1 MGYGDNRVKN
11 HYKFL
16 LTFFLVIIIGFLF
29 YSTWVQWQG
38 NQETY
43 LERLRP
49 IKPTKIINH
58 GSWIH
63 DLAFSPSNPDLLVAV
78 GQSNKIKIWNITNQE
93 ASIVRVSRHPVKE
106 DDAYVFLNIEF
117 SHSGNYLISQDFWM
131 IVLWDIHTGEMI
143 NSLDKGETIGTLSS
157 TNDYYAAGTHYTKLW
172 DFSDTKNV
180 KEMYILPYKM
190 NGKAVSHSEIDP
202 LKNDW
207 NTAIRFRNETI
218 NQRYVAIDFSH
229 DNRWIGAA
237 METHNWD
244 TGEKENIVKIWN
256 LKSKELHRILRI
268 EIPEGIESD
277 RPGIV
282 RNKITF
288 ISFSSDNRFFAVGS
302 DYGLTIY
309 RLSDWI
315 IFHQD
320 HGKDVRDIEFS
331 MDGGIFAVADSKNIT
346 LWSIE
351 TLAPIA
357 ILRGKNP
364 LKNSLVVKI
373 SPDGKFIVGG
383 GMDGIIRLW
392 DFEKIKKKVK

>member
-1 MGYGDNRVKN
+1 MKIQ
-11 HYKFL
+11 YKLL
-16 LTFFLVIIIGFLF
+16 LTFFLLIVIGILF
-29 YSTWVQWQG
+29 YSTWVQWQD
-38 NQETY
+38 NQETF

-49 IKPTKIINH
+49 IKPTKIITH

-63 DLAFSPSNPDLLVAV
+63 DLAFSPSNPDLLVTV

-131 IVLWDIHTGEMI
+131 TVLWDIHTGEMI
-143 NSLDKGETIGTLSS
+143 NTLDSAGNIGALSP

-172 DFSDTKNV
+172 DFSDTKNI

-190 NGKAVSHSEIDP
+190 NGKAVSHYEIDP
-202 LKNDW
+202 KKNDW

-237 METHNWD
+237 METHNRD
-244 TGEKENIVKIWN
+244 TGENENIVKIWN
-256 LKSKELHRILRI
+256 LKSKELHKILKI

-282 RNKITF
+282 RYKITS

-309 RLSDWI
+309 RLSDWT

-320 HGKDVRDIEFS
+320 HGINVRDIEFS
-331 MDGGIFAVADSKNIT
+331 IDGGIFAVADSKNIT
-346 LWSIE
+346 LWSID
-351 TLAPIA
+351 TLTPIA
-357 ILRGKNP
+357 VLKGKG
-364 LKNSLVVKI
+364 LLSNSVVVKT
-373 SPDGKFIVGG
+373 SPDDKFIVGG
-383 GMDGIIRLW
+383 GMDGIVRFW
-392 DFEKIKKKVK
+392 DFKKIKEKVE

>member
-1 MGYGDNRVKN
+1 MKIQ
-11 HYKFL
+11 YKFL
-16 LTFFLVIIIGFLF
+16 LTFFFLVVIGFLF

-38 NQETY
+38 NQETKI
-43 LERLRP
+43 ERMKP
-49 IKPTKIINH
+49 INPTKSINH

-63 DLAFSPSNPDLLVAV
+63 DLAFSPNNSDLLVTV
-78 GQSNKIKIWNITNQE
+78 GQSNKIKIWNISNQE
-93 ASIVRVSRHPVKE
+93 ASIVRVSKHPVKE
-106 DDAYVFLNIEF
+106 DDSYVFLNIAV
-117 SHSGNYLISQDFWM
+117 SHSGNYLISQDFWKT
-131 IVLWDIHTGEMI
+131 VLWDIHTGEMI
-143 NSLDKGETIGTLSS
+143 NSLDKGATIGTLSS

-172 DFSDTKNV
+172 DFSNTKNI

-202 LKNDW
+202 IKNDW
-207 NTAIRFRNETI
+207 NTAIKFRNETI

-237 METHNWD
+237 METHNRD

-282 RNKITF
+282 KYKITS

-302 DYGLTIY
+302 DYGLTLY
-309 RLSDWI
+309 RLSDWT

-320 HGKDVRDIEFS
+320 HGINVRDIEFS
-331 MDGGIFAVADSKNIT
+331 IDGGIFAVAELKKIT

-351 TLAPIA
+351 TLTPIA
-357 ILRGKNP
+357 ILSGKGA
-364 LKNSLVVKI
+364 LSNSVVVKI
-373 SPDGKFIVGG
+373 SPDGKYIVGG
-383 GMDGIIRLW
+383 GMDGIVRLW
-392 DFEKIKKKVK
+392 DFEKINKKVK